1 MPTLK
6 DDKPAPRTPNLGELT
21 DEQKERTDAQYVAAV
36 NEGLAAAVKQADE
49 GALIPADTVWAE
61 LGVERP
67 AR

>member
-6 DDKPAPRTPNLGELT
+6 DDKPAPGELT
-21 DEQKERTDAQYVAAV
+21 DEQKERNDAPYIAAV

-49 GALIPADTVWAE
+49 GALIPADKVWAE
-61 LGVERP
+61 LGAERP